1 MDINKLAGS
10 IRSLVKLVARLRGPG
25 GCPWDAKQT
34 DATIKIYL
42 LEEAYEVLDALEGSL
57 PEEVCSELGDLLFQ
71 ILFLAQLASERGEFD
86 FNEVVE
92 GITAKMIRRHPHVFG
107 NTRVESAEDVA
118 SNWVKI
124 KRTEAGRPK
133 NTSFL
138 LQSIPSGL
146 PALLRAH
153 RLSERASKV
162 GFDWA
167 NRDEVWAKVQEEVQ
181 ELGSA
186 INDGDRE
193 GIVEEMGDLL
203 FSLTNLARHSGVNAE
218 NILRKGNQKFL
229 ERFERMEVRLADS
242 GIGLE
247 EATLDQ
253 MNRAWEDVKEDQG

>member
-1 MDINKLAGS
+1 MDTDRLAGA
-10 IRSLVKLVARLRGPG
+10 IRSLVELVARLRGPG
-25 GCPWDAKQT
+25 GCPWDARQT

-42 LEEAYEVLDALEGSL
+42 LEEAYEVLDALEGSS
-57 PEEVCSELGDLLFQ
+57 PREVCSELGDLMFQ

-92 GITAKMIRRHPHVFG
+92 GITEKMIRRHPHVFG
-107 NTRVESAEDVA
+107 NARVKSAEDVA

-124 KRTEAGRPK
+124 KRTENGKPK

-138 LQSIPSGL
+138 LQSIPSNL

-167 NRDEVWAKVQEEVQ
+167 DRDEIWAKVQEEIE
-181 ELGSA
+181 ELRSA
-186 INDGDRE
+186 MKDGDQE
-193 GIVEEMGDLL
+193 GIAEEIGDLL

-218 NILRKGNQKFL
+218 NLLRKGNQKFL
-229 ERFERMEVRLADS
+229 ERFEKMETRLAAS
-242 GIGLE
+242 GIRLE

-253 MNRAWEDVKEDQG
+253 MNQAWEDVKEHQG